1 MAQHSSPAAG
11 SEGAPIEGVYSV
23 HRVTYFNEETHYGV
37 VHLVPADVPSV
48 IGFAAVGT
56 FPAEPRTGE
65 CYRIEGVWRRD
76 PRHGLQV
83 RASSI
88 VRETPRS
95 IAAIE
100 RYLAGASIKGLG
112 PHYARALVEHFG
124 ADTFRILQEGGER
137 LEEVPGIGPVRAA
150 QIRASWAEHEGIHE
164 LMVNLQGVAGLTPAQ
179 AQRIYRAYGHES
191 WAVVSHQPFRLA
203 DEVRGFGFK
212 TCDRIARALGIP
224 HEAPQRLRAGVVH
237 LLKEDLAEGHLWSA
251 AGDLV
256 SRASALLEVAPEA
269 IPPQIG
275 ALLDAGRL
283 ARLDLPGIEGEAY
296 YLAEVAHT
304 EQRTAERLSW
314 LLATPPSSELG
325 IPYARA
331 REMVS
336 RLGHPSLTDEQREA
350 IVSVLHGARVTVL
363 TGGPGTGKTTTVR
376 SLLACLEEMGVT
388 YALCATTGRASKQL
402 AESTERPASTV
413 HRHLGLGI
421 GRNAI
426 EPIRETVLIVDE
438 SSMVDLWL
446 LDEIVARMTRRTH
459 LVLVGDIDQLPSV
472 GPGAVL
478 QDIIA
483 AAELEHLPGIHVA
496 RLRHIFRQEAGA
508 ASMIVVN
515 CHRVRAGHRPL
526 RERQEEGLAADYF
539 EMFRETPEE
548 ARALA
553 VELASQRLPAYLGI
567 PPSEV
572 QVLAPMHGGQA
583 GIRAL
588 NAALQQALNPP
599 APGKAEHALVGL
611 GRSAD
616 AGRVLRVGDKVRQT
630 RNNYTKQ
637 VLNGDLGT
645 ITAIDNALRSLTVRY
660 DEHSVTYTFEEL
672 DQIVQAW
679 AMTVHAAQGSQ
690 WPAIV
695 VVMLRN
701 HYIMLERNILYTA
714 LSRAQRLAVLITQ
727 EQAVR
732 IAVAEDRSTRRRS
745 GLVPR
750 LRASLDG
757 PPPPPQPFES
767 QRLFD

>member
-1 MAQHSSPAAG
+1 MAQYDVPVAG
-11 SEGAPIEGVYSV
+11 GEGAPIEGVYSI
-23 HRVTYFNEETHYGV
+23 HRVTYFNEDTHYGV
-37 VHLVPADVPSV
+37 VHLVPADGPGAV
-48 IGFAAVGT
+48 GFAAVGT

-83 RASSI
+83 KASSI
-88 VRETPRS
+88 VRETPHS

-124 ADTFRILQEGGER
+124 ADTFRVLQEGGQR

-150 QIRASWAEHEGIHE
+150 EIRESWAEHEGIHD

-179 AQRIYRAYGHES
+179 AQRIYREYGRES
-191 WAVVSHQPFRLA
+191 WAVVSHQPYRLA
-203 DEVRGFGFK
+203 DEVRGFGFR
-212 TCDRIARALGIP
+212 TCDRIAQALGIP
-224 HEAPQRLRAGVVH
+224 HDAPQRLRAGVIH
-237 LLKEDLAEGHLWSA
+237 LLKEDLSEGHLWSSEA
-251 AGDLV
+251 DLIA
-256 SRASALLEVAPEA
+256 RGCELLEVSEEALAPQFA
-269 IPPQIG
+269 
-275 ALLDAGRL
+275 ALLGAQRL
-283 ARLDLPGIEGEAY
+283 TRADLPGVDGPAL
-296 YLAEVAHT
+296 YLSEIAHT
-304 EQRTAERLSW
+304 EQRIAERLAW
-314 LLATPPSSELG
+314 LLATPPFSELG
-325 IPYARA
+325 LPEQDARA
-331 REMVS
+331 MGL
-336 RLGHPSLTDEQREA
+336 RLGHPSLTAEQREA
-350 IVSVLHGARVTVL
+350 VVGVLRGARVTVL

-376 SLLACLEEMGVT
+376 SLLACLEEMGVS

-402 AESTERPASTV
+402 SESTERPAATV

-421 GRNAI
+421 GRSAI

-438 SSMVDLWL
+438 SSMIDLWL

-459 LVLVGDIDQLPSV
+459 LVLVGDVDQLPSV

-483 AAELEHLPGIHVA
+483 AAEMERLPGVYVT

-515 CHRVRAGHRPL
+515 CHRVRAGQRPL
-526 RERQEEGLAADYF
+526 REGQGEAGESDYY
-539 EMFRETPEE
+539 EMFRETPQE
-548 ARALA
+548 ARELA
-553 VELASQRLPAYLGI
+553 VELAAKRLPSYLDV
-567 PPSEV
+567 PPAEV
-572 QVLAPMHGGQA
+572 QVLAPMHGGEA

-599 APGKAEHALVGL
+599 GPGKAEYALVGV

-645 ITAIDNALRSLTVRY
+645 ITAIDNEHRSLTVHY
-660 DEHSVTYTFEEL
+660 DDHSVVYTFEEL

-679 AMTVHAAQGSQ
+679 AMTVHSAQGSQ

-695 VVMLRN
+695 IVMLRN

-714 LSRAQRLAVLITQ
+714 LSRAQRLAVLVTQ

-732 IAVAEDRSTRRRS
+732 IAVAEDRSTRRRT
-745 GLVPR
+745 GLVHR
-750 LRASLDG
+750 LRTFLDG
-757 PPPPPQPFES
+757 PPPPPERFES